1 MKAQQVT
8 YALKALSMK
17 KKAALA
23 VVASGFMASSA
34 MAFTPPAAGSLGF
47 DLYDIVVNQGILGPV
62 GFMAAVIMLVI
73 GAGSLVRGA
82 VLPGIFGIIGAAAV
96 FSADQVVTTLGFV
109 I

>member
-1 MKAQQVT
+1 MT
-8 YALKALSMK
+8 ISNLTERGALSLK
-17 KKAALA
+17 KKAMFLTVA
-23 VVASGFMASSA
+23 VAASTSSA
-34 MAFTPPAAGSLGF
+34 MAFTAPAAGSLGY